1 MRGRLTGWLRSLRH
15 RRDLDGALDEEL
27 RFHLDA
33 QIQKNLRIGMPPDEA
48 RRQALLRF
56 GGVQRAREETRD
68 QVAGAWL
75 EGAWRDLKSAF
86 RSTRRN
92 PLVGAA
98 VVLTLALGIGANTAI
113 FSVLYQALIRPLPY
127 PDADRLVFVWNTYS
141 ALGNE
146 RGTVSIPDYLDRKT
160 QAQALADAA
169 LMTLG
174 SVALVEGGP
183 PAQVQV
189 LSVTPSFFTTLQRG
203 PLLGRAFDAADA
215 VPGADDVAILTHG
228 VWASRFGA
236 DPAIIGRIIRLSG
249 EPRRVVG
256 VLPPD
261 FHLHF
266 QLPWR
271 QISLLVPFAF
281 TPRQVSDAERGN
293 EFSVMIGRLAP
304 AATVSQLN
312 NQIRTIVARNVE
324 RLPQELAF
332 ERANGFGGVAVPM
345 QEQLAEH
352 VADAFVVLQLGV
364 LGLVLI
370 ASANVANLLLIR
382 ATGRTREMAVRTAL
396 GASPGRLL
404 RQSFAEAIV
413 WSVAGG
419 VGGVVISILGLRVL
433 LAMAQGG
440 DQIPEYVAPVLH
452 WPVLA
457 AGVCLLG
464 VSTLV
469 FGLAPRL
476 AAISRPAMLVDT
488 TRASAGRQ
496 SGRIHTMLVVAQTAL
511 AVMLLVGGGLLLQS
525 FAQLLDVDPGFSSD
539 RVLTTR
545 LTLPESRYPNTR
557 GLSDVWDRVLTGVRP
572 LPGVSAVGLST
583 IVPLTGDG
591 ASGAYRIVGAEDI
604 EPSPTAYFN
613 GVAGDYFRAMQI
625 PLVAG
630 RVFTDADHAKS
641 PRVVV
646 IDELLAD
653 RYFRDRDPVGR
664 RIRRGQTELTIVGVV
679 RTIHPS
685 DLAEP
690 VTKERVYYSVRQIA
704 FPPRDMA
711 LVVKTESD
719 PHQIVGELREVIGRI
734 DSDLPLANVQTMEDV
749 VAGSLSDRWTPTVL
763 LAGFGAVALVL
774 AALGLYS
781 VLGFGVS
788 QRVRELGIRQALG
801 ADQRT
806 IFRQVMVRGAWSV
819 GTGLVLGL
827 LGTVA
832 LARYVQAL
840 LFGVKAMDPP
850 TIGSV
855 CLVLVGAA
863 WLASYVLARRA
874 TRVDPVVALR
884 HE

>member
-1 MRGRLTGWLRSLRH
+1 MRRRLTGWLRSLRH
-15 RRDLDGALDEEL
+15 RRELDGALDEEL
-27 RFHLDA
+27 RFHIDA
-33 QIQKNLRIGMPPDEA
+33 QIEKNLRAGMPPTEA

-56 GGVQRAREETRD
+56 GGVERTREETRD
-68 QVAGAWL
+68 QIAGVWL
-75 EGAWRDLKSAF
+75 EGAWQDLKSAF

-92 PLVGAA
+92 LLVGAA

-113 FSVLYQALIRPLPY
+113 FSVLYQTLIRPLPY
-127 PDADRLVFVWNTYS
+127 PDADRLVFVWNTYR
-141 ALGNE
+141 ALGME

-160 QAQALADAA
+160 QAPALADAA

-174 SVALVEGGP
+174 SVALAEGGP

-189 LSVTPSFFTTLQRG
+189 LSVTPSFFTTLQPK

-215 VPGADDVAILTHG
+215 VPGADDVAILTYG
-228 VWASRFGA
+228 VWTSRYGA
-236 DPAIIGRIIRLSG
+236 DPTIIGRTIRLSG

-312 NQIRTIVARNVE
+312 EQIRTIVGRNLE
-324 RLPQELAF
+324 RLPKDMAF

-352 VADAFVVLQLGV
+352 MADALVVLQLGV
-364 LGLVLI
+364 LLILLI

-382 ATGRTREMAVRTAL
+382 ATGRAREMAVRTAL

-404 RQSFAEAIV
+404 RQSLAEALV

-419 VGGVVISILGLRVL
+419 VGGIAIGILGLRVL
-433 LAMAQGG
+433 LARAQGG

-452 WPVLA
+452 WPVMVVA
-457 AGVCLLG
+457 ACLLG
-464 VSTLV
+464 VSALV
-469 FGLAPRL
+469 FGLAPGL
-476 AAISRPAMLVDT
+476 AVISRPVKLVDT
-488 TRASAGRQ
+488 TRASAGRR
-496 SGRIHTMLVVAQTAL
+496 SGRIRTTLVIAQTAL
-511 AVMLLVGGGLLLQS
+511 AVMLLIGAGLLLRS
-525 FAQLLDVDPGFSSD
+525 FAQLVDVDPGFSSD

-557 GLSDVWDRVLTGVRP
+557 ALVDVWDRVLAGVRP
-572 LPGVSAVGLST
+572 IPGVSAVGLST

-591 ASGAYRIVGAEDI
+591 ASGAYRIVGTEHVD
-604 EPSPTAYFN
+604 PSPTAYLN
-613 GVAGDYFRAMQI
+613 GVSGDYFRAMQI

-630 RVFTDADHAKS
+630 RVFSDADHPKS
-641 PRVVV
+641 ALVVV
-646 IDELLAD
+646 IDELLAH
-653 RYFRDRDPVGR
+653 RYFRGRDPVGR
-664 RIRRGQTELTIVGVV
+664 RIRRGETDLTIVGVV
-679 RTIHPS
+679 RTIHPV

-690 VTKERVYYSVRQIA
+690 VTKERIYYSVRQIP
-704 FPPRDMA
+704 FLSRDMA
-711 LVVKTESD
+711 LVVKTEID
-719 PHQIVGELREVIGRI
+719 PLQIVAELRNVIGRI
-734 DSDLPLANVQTMEDV
+734 DPDLPLADVQTMDDV
-749 VAGSLSDRWTPTVL
+749 VAGSLRDRWTPTVL

-781 VLGFGVS
+781 VLAFDVS

-801 ADQRT
+801 ADERA
-806 IFRQVMVRGAWSV
+806 IFREVMVRGAWSV
-819 GTGLVLGL
+819 GIGLVFGL
-827 LGTVA
+827 LGAAV
-832 LARYVQAL
+832 LARYVRAL
-840 LFGVKAMDPP
+840 LFGVTALDPP
-850 TIGSV
+850 TIGSA

-863 WLASYVLARRA
+863 WLASYVPARRA
-874 TRVDPVVALR
+874 TRVDPLIALR

>member
-1 MRGRLTGWLRSLRH
+1 MPGRLTGWLRSLRH
-15 RRDLDGALDEEL
+15 RRDLDGPLDEEL
-27 RFHLDA
+27 RFHIDA
-33 QIQKNLRIGMPPDEA
+33 QIEKNLRAGMLPAEA

-75 EGAWRDLKSAF
+75 EGAWQDLKSAF
-86 RSTRRN
+86 RSTRRS

-98 VVLTLALGIGANTAI
+98 VVVTLALGVGANTAI

-127 PDADRLVFVWNTYS
+127 PEADRLVFVWNTYR
-141 ALGNE
+141 ALGME

-160 QAQALADAA
+160 QAPALADAA

-174 SVALVEGGP
+174 SVALTEGGP
-183 PAQVQV
+183 PAQVQA
-189 LSVTPSFFTTLQRG
+189 LSVTPTFFTTLRRG
-203 PLLGRAFDAADA
+203 PLLGRAFDARDA
-215 VPGADDVAILTHG
+215 VPGADDVAILTYG
-228 VWASRFGA
+228 VWASCFGA

-281 TPRQVSDAERGN
+281 TPQQVSDAERGH

-304 AATVSQLN
+304 GATVSQLN
-312 NQIRTIVARNVE
+312 DQLRTIVDRNVQ

-332 ERANGFGGVAVPM
+332 ERANGFGGVAMPM
-345 QEQLAEH
+345 QEQLAGH
-352 VADAFVVLQLGV
+352 VADALIVLQLGV
-364 LGLVLI
+364 LGILLI
-370 ASANVANLLLIR
+370 GSANVGNLLLSR
-382 ATGRTREMAVRTAL
+382 ATGRAREMAMRTAL

-404 RQSFAEAIV
+404 RQSFAEAIL

-419 VGGVVISILGLRVL
+419 VGGIAVGIVGLRVL
-433 LAMAQGG
+433 LARAQGF
-440 DQIPEYVAPVLH
+440 DEIPEYVGSALH

-457 AGVCLLG
+457 LGACLLG
-464 VSTLV
+464 VSALV
-469 FGLAPRL
+469 FGVAPGLASVTR
-476 AAISRPAMLVDT
+476 RVNLVDT
-488 TRASAGRQ
+488 MRASAGRR
-496 SGRIHTMLVVAQTAL
+496 SGRIRTTLVVAQTAL
-511 AVMLLVGGGLLLQS
+511 AVMLLAGAGLLLRS

-545 LTLPESRYPNTR
+545 LTLPTSRYPNTR
-557 GLSDVWDRVLTGVRP
+557 ALSGVWDRVLAGVRP

-591 ASGAYRIVGAEDI
+591 ASGAYRIVGSEDV
-604 EPSPTAYFN
+604 EPSPTAYFQ
-613 GVAGDYFRAMQI
+613 GVAGDYFRAMHIQ
-625 PLVAG
+625 LVAG
-630 RVFTDADHAKS
+630 RVFSDADHAES
-641 PRVVV
+641 PVVVV
-646 IDELLAD
+646 IDQLLAD
-653 RYFRDRDPVGR
+653 RYFRGRDPVGQ

-679 RTIHPS
+679 RTIHPV

-690 VTKERVYYSVRQIA
+690 VTKERVYYSVRQIP
-704 FPPRDMA
+704 FLNRDMA

-719 PHQIVGELREVIGRI
+719 PQQIVGELREVIGRI
-734 DSDLPLANVQTMEDV
+734 DPDLPLADVQSMDDV
-749 VAGSLSDRWTPTVL
+749 VAGSLRDRWTPTVL
-763 LAGFGAVALVL
+763 LGGFGAVALVL

-781 VLGFGVS
+781 VLAFGVS

-801 ADQRT
+801 ADERT
-806 IFRQVMVRGAWSV
+806 IFREVMLRGAWSV
-819 GTGLVLGL
+819 GIGLVLGL
-827 LGTVA
+827 LGTVVVT
-832 LARYVQAL
+832 RYLQAM
-840 LFGVKAMDPP
+840 LFGVRAWDLP
-850 TIGSV
+850 TIAGA
-855 CLVLVGAA
+855 CLVLIGAA
-863 WLASYVLARRA
+863 WLASYVPARRA
-874 TRVDPVVALR
+874 TRVDPLVALR

>member
-27 RFHLDA
+27 RFHIDA
-33 QIQKNLRIGMPPDEA
+33 QIERNLRAGMPPAEA
-48 RRQALLRF
+48 RRHALLRF
-56 GGVQRAREETRD
+56 GGVQRTREETRD

-75 EGAWRDLKSAF
+75 EGAWHDLKGAC
-86 RSTRRN
+86 RSTRRS

-98 VVLTLALGIGANTAI
+98 VVLTLALGVGANTAI
-113 FSVLYQALIRPLPY
+113 FGVLYQALIRPLPY
-127 PDADRLVFVWNTYS
+127 PDADRLVFVWNTYRG
-141 ALGNE
+141 LGME
-146 RGTVSIPDYLDRKT
+146 RGTVSIPDYLDRKR
-160 QAQALADAA
+160 QAPALADAA

-174 SVALVEGGP
+174 SAALAERGP

-203 PLLGRAFDAADA
+203 PLLGRAFDAADD
-215 VPGADDVAILTHG
+215 VPGADDIAILTYG

-236 DPAIIGRIIRLSG
+236 DPAIVGRIIRLSG

-261 FHLHF
+261 LHLHF

-281 TPRQVSDAERGN
+281 TPQQMSDAERGN

-304 AATVSQLN
+304 GATVARLN
-312 NQIRTIVARNVE
+312 EQIRTIVARNVE
-324 RLPQELAF
+324 RLPQDLAF

-345 QEQLAEH
+345 HEQLTGHMAE
-352 VADAFVVLQLGV
+352 ALVVLQLGV
-364 LGLVLI
+364 LGILLI

-382 ATGRTREMAVRTAL
+382 ATGRGREMAVRTAL
-396 GASPGRLL
+396 GASPVRLL

-419 VGGVVISILGLRVL
+419 VGGIAIGILGLRVL
-433 LAMAQGG
+433 LARAQGG
-440 DQIPEYVAPVLH
+440 DQIPEYVGPVLH

-457 AGVCLLG
+457 LAACLLG
-464 VSTLV
+464 VSVLV
-469 FGLAPRL
+469 FGLTPGL
-476 AAISRPAMLVDT
+476 AAISRPVKLVDT
-488 TRASAGRQ
+488 TRGSAGRR
-496 SGRIHTMLVVAQTAL
+496 SGRIRTTLVVAQTSL
-511 AVMLLVGGGLLLQS
+511 AVVLLVGAGLLLRS

-545 LTLPESRYPNTR
+545 LTLPQSRYPDTR
-557 GLSDVWDRVLTGVRP
+557 ALSDVWDRVLAGVLP
-572 LPGVSAVGLST
+572 LPGVSTVGLST

-604 EPSPTAYFN
+604 EPSPTAYFH

-630 RVFTDADHAKS
+630 RVFSDADHAES
-641 PRVVV
+641 PIVVV
-646 IDELLAD
+646 IDELLVD
-653 RYFRDRDPVGR
+653 RYFRERDPVGQ

-679 RTIHPS
+679 RTIHPV

-690 VTKERVYYSVRQIA
+690 ATKERIYYSVRQIP
-704 FPPRDMA
+704 FLNRDMA
-711 LVVKTESD
+711 LVVKTETD
-719 PHQIVGELREVIGRI
+719 PRQIVGELRDVIGRI
-734 DSDLPLANVQTMEDV
+734 DPDLPLADVQTMDDV
-749 VAGSLSDRWTPTVL
+749 VAGSLRDRWTPTVL
-763 LAGFGAVALVL
+763 VGGFGAVALVL

-781 VLGFGVS
+781 VLAFGVS

-801 ADQRT
+801 ADERT
-806 IFRQVMVRGAWSV
+806 IFREVMVRGAWSV
-819 GTGLVLGL
+819 GIGLVFGL
-827 LGTVA
+827 LATVV
-832 LARYVQAL
+832 LTRYLQAL
-840 LFGVKAMDPP
+840 LFGVKALDLP
-850 TIGSV
+850 TIGSA

-863 WLASYVLARRA
+863 WLASYVPARRA
-874 TRVDPVVALR
+874 TRVDPLVALR